1 VRKGLEGRE
10 AVAPTKK
17 SMPCMDFLV
26 GVTEPPQSPVGV
38 AGCARITHKRITN
51 YLNLVGGLCYTVFEV
66 SMSKRYR
73 LLIIIIT
80 VAVCFIFLMPTLRWY
95 FLDRKEDKAVALESR
110 EQIKNYASRTAV
122 ADLNAFVAVAREG
135 GDVPQNMGFLQ
146 KEAEKIYKSA
156 KEKVPGAWSA
166 STVLSAFTGRSEVL
180 EAIETEYRTNIFR
193 LKDRQKNAV
202 QLGLDLSGGLSI
214 VLQADMDALQG
225 KLERPLTQAD
235 RDDAVNRALE
245 VLNSRIDQF
254 GLTEPVIRRQGEDQI
269 YVEIPGNADPERI
282 NDIIMGRGSLA
293 FHIVDEEA
301 TQTFNRYYAAHPMDT
316 FDAAGELLDPSIVP
330 DDVLV
335 RGRYTKDRYGLDE
348 FVDYVAIKKEVG
360 LDGNHIKS
368 AIVDREDFAGK
379 PEVNFILDSEG
390 GDIFYALTS
399 ANVGKPLAIVL
410 DNRVKSW
417 ATIQGAIRES
427 VRLTGFD
434 QEEANNIALLLR
446 TAALPVEL
454 EVASQQAIGA
464 SMGEDAINMGLR
476 AILGGLG
483 AVMVFMILYYKG
495 AGFVAVLAQILNM
508 YFMFSILSAFNFT
521 LTLPS
526 IAGFILTIGMAVD
539 ANVIIFERMKEEL
552 RLGKS
557 RKAAIDA
564 GFDKAFWAIMDSNIT
579 TFIAALFLSQLG
591 SGPIQGFAVSLAIGV
606 LSSVFT
612 SLFVS
617 RLIFDFGTDVL
628 HSRGLSVSW
637 RIKVAGEAK

>member
-1 VRKGLEGRE
+1 
-10 AVAPTKK
+10 
-17 SMPCMDFLV
+17 
-26 GVTEPPQSPVGV
+26 
-38 AGCARITHKRITN
+38 
-51 YLNLVGGLCYTVFEV
+51 
-66 SMSKRYR
+66 MSKRYR

-95 FLDRKEDKAVALESR
+95 FLDKKEDKAVALESR
-110 EQIKNYASRTAV
+110 EQIKNYASRTAA
-122 ADLNAFVAVAREG
+122 ADLNVFVAAAREG

-146 KEAEKIYKSA
+146 KEAEKIYKTA
-156 KEKVPGAWSA
+156 KEKSPGAWSA
-166 STVLSAFTGRSEVL
+166 SAVLSAFTGRSEVL
-180 EAIETEYRTNIFR
+180 ETIESEYRTNIFR

-214 VLQADMDALQG
+214 VLQADMDALQA

-245 VLNSRIDQF
+245 VLNNRIDQF
-254 GLTEPVIRRQGEDQI
+254 GLTEPVIRRQGDDQI

-293 FHIVDEEA
+293 FHIVDEDA
-301 TQTFNRYYAAHPMDT
+301 TQTFSRYYAAHPMDT
-316 FDAAGELLDPSIVP
+316 FDAQGELLDPSIVP
-330 DDVLV
+330 DDVVV

-434 QEEANNIALLLR
+434 MDEANNIALLLR

-628 HSRGLSVSW
+628 HNKELSVSW
-637 RIKVAGEAK
+637 RVKVAGEAK